1 MSALFPDK
9 VRDAA
14 PDMDDLRKELAA
26 LRKQV
31 ADLVGAAAA
40 DGQKKARRLGKEA
53 FDTVSLLTHDGEAL
67 ASDVGRELRRVER
80 RAVETV
86 RERPGQSLAVALG
99 LGLVVAVLL
108 RR

>member
-14 PDMDDLRKELAA
+14 PDMDELRRELAA

-31 ADLVGAAAA
+31 ADLVGSAAA
-40 DGQKKARRLGKEA
+40 DGQAKARRMGKEA
-53 FDTVSLLTHDGEAL
+53 LGTASVLARDGEAL
-67 ASDVGRELRRVER
+67 AADAGRELLRAER
-80 RAVETV
+80 RAVEVV
-86 RERPGQSLAVALG
+86 REHPGQSLALALG
-99 LGLVVAVLL
+99 LGLVIAVLL

>member
-9 VRDAA
+9 ARDAA
-14 PDMDDLRKELAA
+14 PDMDALREELAA

-40 DGQKKARRLGKEA
+40 DGQAKARRIGKEA
-53 FDTVSLLTHDGEAL
+53 FDTAGSLARDGEAL
-67 ASDVGRELRRVER
+67 AADVGRELLRAER
-80 RAVETV
+80 RAVEVV
-86 RERPGQSLAVALG
+86 RERPGQSLALALG
-99 LGLVVAVLL
+99 LGLVIAVLL

>member
-14 PDMDDLRKELAA
+14 PDMDDLRKELNA

-31 ADLVGAAAA
+31 ADLVGSAAA
-40 DGQKKARRLGKEA
+40 DGQKRARRMGKDA
-53 FDTVSLLTHDGEAL
+53 LDTASVLARDGEAL
-67 ASDVGRELRRVER
+67 ASDVGRELLRVER

-99 LGLVVAVLL
+99 LGLVIAFLL